1 LTPHDAYAQDTSDAH
16 AVALVDAPPRA
27 PTPPPAAHSL
37 GYSERAALPPVNVF
51 DFLDQSET
59 PSKHAP
65 ANESRMIQD
74 ADVMAYQVTDDEP
87 VRLSKE
93 KPDAFTTPAPKK
105 SKSKSRDETTSKK
118 SDRKRKRNSPAELD
132 LSLAHAQGERD
143 VSMSD
148 APPVLHSGLTGGLN
162 KLLSRPEFP
171 PSPDDSGDFANSPLS
186 PMKRAKQGSSKAL
199 LRAQKEWD
207 AQQKKERKA
216 SSKDKEKEKHK
227 EEKTRDKGE
236 KKEKERGRERDRKE
250 RKASTALVKVRP
262 KKRREGSGSGSSKVV
277 RRELRHN
284 SSSVSPAPHDRK
296 AVKAIEYNQSTSES
310 PAPENNGQLIVRP
323 KGEITTYST
332 DTRAGMFMSVIDKGP
347 DSERGVSIN
356 KALKRYHRERNDKS
370 KTDSEKELWKD
381 LRLKRND
388 RGEIVLFL
396 APESL

>member
-1 LTPHDAYAQDTSDAH
+1 MIEDAQ
-16 AVALVDAPPRA
+16 
-27 PTPPPAAHSL
+27 PPA
-37 GYSERAALPPVNVF
+37 YEAAPMPG
-51 DFLDQSET
+51 
-59 PSKHAP
+59 
-65 ANESRMIQD
+65 I
-74 ADVMAYQVTDDEP
+74 ADVMSFQVTDDEP
-87 VRLSKE
+87 VRPSKE

-105 SKSKSRDETTSKK
+105 SKSKSRDKDGETTSKK

-162 KLLSRPEFP
+162 KLLSRPEYP

-199 LRAQKEWD
+199 LRAQKDWD
-207 AQQKKERKA
+207 AQHKKERKA
-216 SSKDKEKEKHK
+216 SSKDKDKDKEK
-227 EEKTRDKGE
+227 DKGE
-236 KKEKERGRERDRKE
+236 KKEKEKERGRERDRKE
-250 RKASTALVKVRP
+250 RKASTALVKIRP

-277 RRELRHN
+277 RRELRHT
-284 SSSVSPAPHDRK
+284 SSVSPAPRDRK
-296 AVKAIEYNQSTSES
+296 SVKAIEYNPSTSES

-323 KGEITTYST
+323 KGEVAAYST
-332 DTRAGMFMSVIDKGP
+332 DTRAGMFMSFIDKGP

-356 KALKRYHRERNDKS
+356 KALKRYHKERNDKS
-370 KTDSEKELWKD
+370 KADSEKELWKD